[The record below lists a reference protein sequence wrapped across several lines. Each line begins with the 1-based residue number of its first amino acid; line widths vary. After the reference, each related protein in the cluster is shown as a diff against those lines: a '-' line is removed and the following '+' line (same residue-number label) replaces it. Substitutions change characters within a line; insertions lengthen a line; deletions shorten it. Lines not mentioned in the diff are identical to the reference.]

1 MSSVAEPRIT
11 PREYLERERSA
22 EYRSEYVNGRV
33 YAMTGASRA
42 HNVITVNASRELS
55 GQLGGRPCEV
65 YASAMRVKVG
75 PTGLYTYPDVV
86 VVCGT
91 PAFEDRHADTLL
103 GPGVIIEVLSP
114 STAGYD
120 RGEKFAHYRRL
131 ASLREYVLV
140 SQDRMRVEHY
150 ARQGERWVLTELNA
164 PEHVVALES
173 IGCTLRLGDL
183 YERVELPPPDELPIR
198 S

>member
-11 PREYLERERSA
+11 PAEYLARERRA
-22 EYRSEYVNGRV
+22 EYKSEYLNGRI

-42 HNVITVNASRELS
+42 HNVITVDASRELS
-55 GQLGGRPCEV
+55 TQLRGRPCEV
-65 YASAMRVKVG
+65 YAADMRVKVG
-75 PTGLYTYPDVV
+75 ATGLYAYPDVV
-86 VVCGT
+86 AVCGA
-91 PAFEDRHADTLL
+91 PEFEDRHLDTLL
-103 GPGVIIEVLSP
+103 TPAVMVEVLSP

-131 ASLREYVLV
+131 ASLRDYVLV
-140 SQDRMRVEHY
+140 VQDRMRVEHY
-150 ARQGERWVLTELNA
+150 ARQGERWVLTELNE
-164 PEHVVALES
+164 PEHVVMLES
-173 IGCTLRLGDL
+173 IGCTLRVGDL